1 MRAKEW
7 IEQAKRTVTS
17 AEHSASGGFYEDACF
32 LAHHGALLGAISL
45 ATRKGLTETGS
56 SVYYILKRTDSATR
70 EVLHSARVLD
80 TLYLPSRFPYCF
92 EKGTPKDYF
101 DEETAKEA
109 IGHAKAILGF
119 VEEELG

>member
-7 IEQAKRTVTS
+7 IAQAKRTIAS

-32 LAHHGALLGAISL
+32 LAHHGALLASIAL
-45 ATRKGLTETGS
+45 ATRKGFVETGM
-56 SVYYILKRTDSATR
+56 SVYYILSRTEAEKDI
-70 EVLHSARVLD
+70 LHRARVLD

-92 EKGTPKDYF
+92 SKGTPEDYF

-109 IGHAKAILGF
+109 IGHAKAIVER